1 MKAPQLVLLLVGLAA
16 LAGAAYYFLPGASR
30 KVDTTIDSIQQKE
43 LEENWEYYYD
53 REIDKLEAKLVEF
66 RQQQVETIAQAIS
79 LENEILDRKGELDRA
94 DQLVRDAADEIKAA
108 KAVGSS
114 SVRLLD
120 RDFELAE
127 AEDQLR
133 SWLVDRNQKRDQYER
148 LASTLERAETASSQ
162 EMAVFEKATAQIEAL
177 RREKDFMASQLEINE
192 IEGRLRALEEVSTA
206 WFDSD
211 SPGDLQQVRGVIE
224 DRLLHDEAARRLVA
238 EEGRIDS
245 QFGLGEALERSSQE
259 AANAAVESELRAL
272 LGDS

>member
-108 KAVGSS
+108 AGST

-120 RDFELAE
+120 RDFELAD

-133 SWLVDRNQKRDQYER
+133 TWLVDRNQKRDQYER

-224 DRLLHDEAARRLVA
+224 DRLLHDEAALRLVA
-238 EEGRIDS
+238 EQGRIDS